1 MLKRKMY
8 QSVLNWEKTSLDS
21 ILKHEDIRYGFKFS
35 AGNVGKEG
43 KNIAT
48 VLYDSFRAIKSE
60 CC

>member
-1 MLKRKMY
+1 MY

-43 KNIAT
+43 KKISLPFYMIPF
-48 VLYDSFRAIKSE
+48 VL
-60 CC
+60 